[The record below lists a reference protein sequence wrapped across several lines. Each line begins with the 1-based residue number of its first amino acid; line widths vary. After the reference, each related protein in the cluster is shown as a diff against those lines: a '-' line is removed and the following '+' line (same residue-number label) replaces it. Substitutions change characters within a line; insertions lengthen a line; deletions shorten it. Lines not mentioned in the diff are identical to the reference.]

1 MSLEKVK
8 DIEDKIISL
17 NTSDLIKYV
26 LKNHNNVAL
35 SSSLGAEDQVLTDMI
50 LKVDKNSRVFTLDTG
65 RLHSET
71 YKVLDETNLKYGVK
85 IEVFFPKFE
94 DVENLYKTQGV
105 NGHFESIDNRK
116 NCCNI
121 RKIEPLK
128 RGLKGV
134 DIWITGLRASQSITR
149 ETMPIVEWD
158 ENFKVIKLNPLINW
172 SEDDVWNYIKAN
184 KVPYNKLH
192 DNGFPSIG
200 CEPCTRAIKDG
211 EDIRAGRWWWENEHL
226 YEFNLGAPYASDSIG
241 PEEADDGFAA
251 FTGSRFKKYEAE
263 KTYLSEFFNGQKK
276 KMSYTYD
283 FGDDWIHTITVLK
296 KPNEE
301 VLYPK
306 HPGGLWLL

>member
-8 DIEDKIISL
+8 DIEDKILSL
-17 NTSDLIKYV
+17 NTSDLIKYI

-50 LKVDKNSRVFTLDTG
+50 FKVDKNSKVFTLDTA

-71 YKVLDETNLKYGVK
+71 YKVMDETNLKYGVK
-85 IEVFFPKFE
+85 LEVYFPKFE
-94 DVENLYKTQGV
+94 DVEKLYLTQGV
-105 NGHFESIDNRK
+105 NGHFESIDKRK

-128 RGLKGV
+128 RALKGV

-172 SEDDVWNYIKAN
+172 SEDDVWNYIKEN

-200 CEPCTRAIKDG
+200 CEPCTRAIKQG
-211 EDIRAGRWWWENEHL
+211 EDIRAGRWWWEDPSHKECGLH
-226 YEFNLGAPYASDSIG
+226 
-241 PEEADDGFAA
+241 
-251 FTGSRFKKYEAE
+251 KK
-263 KTYLSEFFNGQKK
+263 
-276 KMSYTYD
+276 
-283 FGDDWIHTITVLK
+283 
-296 KPNEE
+296 
-301 VLYPK
+301 
-306 HPGGLWLL
+306 